1 MEDNLISNNNLK
13 TTNNA
18 IRISFVVILSI
29 IVIMRNLFNQP
40 LSNREYIFCGAFILF
55 LVWVWFLDYT
65 KINNKIFNIFSELFT
80 GILVISTFVL
90 VWYNIVF

>member
-40 LSNREYIFCGAFILF
+40 LSNREYIFCGDF
-55 LVWVWFLDYT
+55 
-65 KINNKIFNIFSELFT
+65 IFSL
-80 GILVISTFVL
+80 GM
-90 VWYNIVF
+90 VFRLYKN